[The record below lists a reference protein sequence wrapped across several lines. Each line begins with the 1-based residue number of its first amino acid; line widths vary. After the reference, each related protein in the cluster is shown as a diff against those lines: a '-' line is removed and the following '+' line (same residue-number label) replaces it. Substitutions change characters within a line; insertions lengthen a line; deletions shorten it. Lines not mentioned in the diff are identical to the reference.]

1 MKLRLKLVGDAS
13 VYRVGYMLAH
23 AKLDLARYQ
32 HDTYR
37 YLSMFHV
44 YAWITWPHACLNLQ
58 IEVESTC
65 SVEALQLH
73 AVQAI
78 PALAG
83 VPAASV
89 SLSLNK
95 KARVD
100 HVNMCS
106 THEGGPCVS
115 SC

>member
-1 MKLRLKLVGDAS
+1 MP
-13 VYRVGYMLAH
+13 
-23 AKLDLARYQ
+23 Q
-32 HDTYR
+32 
-37 YLSMFHV
+37 
-44 YAWITWPHACLNLQ
+44 TWPHACMHLQ

-65 SVEALQLH
+65 SVEALQLR

-83 VPAASV
+83 VPTTSL

-95 KARVD
+95 KASGD

-106 THEGGPCVS
+106 THEGGPRVF